1 MRKILNNKF
10 LRLLTTVV
18 FAIVIYLLFSVL
30 PAAVMGENFADIAD
44 EVSIMLALTIVEALL
59 LQLLG
64 DVLNSDKWNSGFL
77 GLLKRILFT
86 VLAVLGVIVGIAL
99 TWSDIGSNIGV
110 FATALAR
117 TSSFACP
124 LLCAAWL
131 VASSKGM
138 SAKTA
143 PFYMPAAMVAS
154 FLLGILFACIGS
166 SSASKQTANVI
177 ITLIDIAL
185 LVAMIVWRIK
195 VGAEFSDY
203 QATASESFNTP
214 RTTTKSSSVK
224 TAQSDSDKYY
234 KFQTD
239 LDRALRL
246 ITAGADGIFLSDGS
260 ELLISNKVN
269 FFGKHALFTLSV
281 DSDFPDG
288 SNPKVLEE
296 AQKEYVRI
304 ANDIKTA
311 AETELTKLKKKYA
324 LDDYEYRIEVS
335 LDEKYSGGLTIDD
348 LIAETERRNR
358 RK

>member
-30 PAAVMGENFADIAD
+30 PAAAMGENFADIAD
-44 EVSIMLALTIVEALL
+44 EISVMLALTIVEALL

-64 DVLNSDKWNSGFL
+64 DVLNGDKWNSGFL

-117 TSSFACP
+117 TSSFVCP

-143 PFYMPAAMVAS
+143 PFYFPAAMVAS
-154 FLLGILFACIGS
+154 FLLGILFACVGS
-166 SSASKQTANVI
+166 AASKQTTNVI
-177 ITLIDIAL
+177 ITLVDIAL

-203 QATASESFNTP
+203 QATSSASFNTA
-214 RTTTKSSSVK
+214 RAAKKSSSTQ

-234 KFQTD
+234 KFKTD

-246 ITAGADGIFLSDGS
+246 ITAGSDGIFLSDGS
-260 ELLISNKVN
+260 ELLISTKVN
-269 FFGKHALFTLSV
+269 FFGKHALFTLNV

-296 AQKEYVRI
+296 AQKEYVFI
-304 ANDIKTA
+304 ANTVKTE
-311 AETELTKLKKKYA
+311 AETELAKLKKKYA

>member
-86 VLAVLGVIVGIAL
+86 ALTVLGVIVGIAL

-117 TSSFACP
+117 TSSFVCP

-143 PFYMPAAMVAS
+143 PFYMPAAVVAS
-154 FLLGILFACIGS
+154 FLLGLAFAFMGS
-166 SSASKQTANVI
+166 ANQTANII
-177 ITLIDIAL
+177 ITLVDIAL

-234 KFQTD
+234 KFKTD

>member
-44 EVSIMLALTIVEALL
+44 EVSIMLAFTIVEALL

-64 DVLNSDKWNSGFL
+64 DVLNSDKWNGGFL

-86 VLAVLGVIVGIAL
+86 ALTVLGVIVGIAL

-117 TSSFACP
+117 TSSFVCP

-143 PFYMPAAMVAS
+143 PFYMPAAILAS
-154 FLLGILFACIGS
+154 FLLGLAFAFMGS
-166 SSASKQTANVI
+166 SNQTANII
-177 ITLIDIAL
+177 ITLVDIAL

-203 QATASESFNTP
+203 QATSSASFNTT
-214 RTTTKSSSVK
+214 RTAKKSSSTQ

-234 KFQTD
+234 KFKTD

-246 ITAGADGIFLSDGS
+246 IAAGADGIFLSDGS

-288 SNPKVLEE
+288 SNTKVLEE

-304 ANDIKTA
+304 ANDIKTK

>member
-30 PAAVMGENFADIAD
+30 PATVMGENFADIAD

-64 DVLNSDKWNSGFL
+64 DVLNSDKWNSGFW

-86 VLAVLGVIVGIAL
+86 ALTVLGVIVGIAL
-99 TWSDIGSNIGV
+99 TWSDTGSNIGV

-117 TSSFACP
+117 TSSFVCP

-154 FLLGILFACIGS
+154 FLLGILFAFIGS
-166 SSASKQTANVI
+166 ANQTANII

-234 KFQTD
+234 KFKTE

-269 FFGKHALFTLSV
+269 FFGKHALFTLNV

-296 AQKEYVRI
+296 AQKEYVFI
-304 ANDIKTA
+304 ANTVKTE